1 MQAAGPTRRAC
12 YNEPMSRRA
21 QSWLAGAALTLLAA
35 WITSTS
41 AWAQVRAAVAI
52 SPPDTQEFPLV
63 RVLVSVKDNTGRRI
77 PGLSAI
83 SFSAIED
90 DFLHS
95 EVQVEEVLVGTRQVF
110 VINTGPA
117 LRVRDSH
124 GRSRFDFARSALV
137 DLWRQPQASLVGVD
151 DLSLLTGDGLLVQ
164 HSQAAATLAS
174 ALAFTEPSFED
185 TEVGLDLLLEGLD
198 FSADAGEGASKPGNL
213 VFITSLVPTAGE
225 LSLANAISRAREGG
239 TSVYPVL
246 LAAPESLE
254 DPTVEDLRQLAEAT
268 GGEFVFFNPEAG
280 LDFLA
285 ERVLESRVQYLLTY
299 QSRVNQPGAHAVQ
312 VRVTGDG
319 LEAISELR
327 SFEVEV
333 LPPEVAFIQPPLE
346 ILRQS
351 ADPQIEPRALP
362 PTSLPLSLLITF
374 PDRHPRELRSSALL
388 VDGEIVA
395 QNQRAPFDQF
405 EWDLQGYTSNGQ
417 HVLSAEVQ
425 DSLGLQGVSI
435 EIPVE
440 VRVEAASGGLTAL
453 QPAVGPLAAIA
464 AVVVAGSVLAI
475 GLLALGRRSKS
486 ERPVLAPKP
495 RLNPLKRTRMQ
506 KEPVGQAEAHLVPV
520 VPRGPSVPLLGVDV
534 VLGRDP
540 SLAAIVL
547 DDPSVDGM
555 HARLIRQAGGRYL
568 LRDQGSVAG
577 TWVNYHLVPQAG
589 AVLEHGDL
597 LQLGRVEFRFEVVG
611 ETPPR
616 ELRVYPARDP
626 LQPPGASRQDLA

>member
-1 MQAAGPTRRAC
+1 
-12 YNEPMSRRA
+12 MSRRA

-35 WITSTS
+35 WISSTP
-41 AWAQVRAAVAI
+41 AGAQVRAAVGI
-52 SPPDTQEFPLV
+52 SQPDTQDFPTV

-77 PGLSAI
+77 PGLSAS

-95 EVQVEEVLVGTRQVF
+95 QVQVEEVLVGTRQVY

-124 GRSRFDFARSALV
+124 GRTRFDFARSALV
-137 DLWRQPQASLVGVD
+137 DLWRLPQASLVGVD

-174 ALAFTEPSFED
+174 ALAVAEPSFED
-185 TEVGLDLLLEGLD
+185 TGVGLDLLLRGLD

-213 VFITSLVPTAGE
+213 VFVTALVPSAEE

-254 DPTVEDLRQLAEAT
+254 DPAVEDLRQLAEAT

-280 LDFLA
+280 LAFLA

-299 QSRVNQPGAHAVQ
+299 QSQASRPGAHAVQ

-351 ADPQIEPRALP
+351 SDPQLEPRALP
-362 PTSLPLSLLITF
+362 PTSQPLSLLITF

-405 EWDLQGYTSNGQ
+405 EWDLRDFTSDGQ
-417 HVLSAEVQ
+417 HVLSAVVQ
-425 DSLGLQGVSI
+425 DSLGLEGASI
-435 EIPVE
+435 DIPVE
-440 VRVEAASGGLTAL
+440 IRVEAASRGLTAL
-453 QPAVGPLAAIA
+453 RPAVGPLAAVA
-464 AVVVAGSVLAI
+464 AVLVAGSVLTV
-475 GLLALGRRSKS
+475 GLLALGRRSRP
-486 ERPVLAPKP
+486 ERAELAPKP

-506 KEPVGQAEAHLVPV
+506 KDPVGQAEAHLIPV
-520 VPRGPSVPLLGVDV
+520 VPRGPAVPLLGVDV

-547 DDPSVDGM
+547 EDASVDGM

-568 LRDQGSVAG
+568 LRDQGSIAG

-611 ETPPR
+611 EMPRR

-626 LQPPGASRQDLA
+626 LQPPGAIRQDQA